1 MAAVNPGNSA
11 ALAGRRPFFA
21 QGKEWIGGRPTLLL
35 PAAVLYRRSMLPRA
49 RNGLAAGQL
58 CFCRRPF
65 FTGGQ
70 CCPGQRN
77 GLAAAQGQHIGG
89 VLCPGQGSRIER
101 RPAGGGNSAFAG
113 RRSLPRAM
121 DWQGQRGGRRRLT
134 ANSAQGKGM
143 DWRRSILLL
152 PIPAGQLCPCR
163 PAAVLCPGQGMEW
176 QQQRKARE
184 WAKAAQGSRID
195 GGGQLCLCRPP
206 FFALGKG
213 MAAVNP
219 GNSAAQ
225 GKGMDWRRSI
235 LLLPIPAGQL
245 CPCRPAAVLC
255 PGQGMEWQQQ
265 RKAREW
271 AKAAQG
277 SRIDGGGQLCPG
289 QGKGMGSSAAAGGRQ
304 LCLCR
309 PPFFAQGKGMA
320 AVNPG
325 NSAAQGKSIPTA
337 VRGYYSRHCRP
348 V

>member
-1 MAAVNPGNSA
+1 MDWRPANSAFAGGRSLPAVNA
-11 ALAGRRPFFA
+11 A

-49 RNGLAAGQL
+49 KEWIGSSARAAY
-58 CFCRRPF
+58 RRRSLPWARHSAF
-65 FTGGQ
+65 AGRRSL
-70 CCPGQRN
+70 P
-77 GLAAAQGQHIGG
+77 
-89 VLCPGQGSRIER
+89 RIER

-134 ANSAQGKGM
+134 ANS
-143 DWRRSILLL
+143 
-152 PIPAGQLCPCR
+152 
-163 PAAVLCPGQGMEW
+163 
-176 QQQRKARE
+176 
-184 WAKAAQGSRID
+184 
-195 GGGQLCLCRPP
+195 
-206 FFALGKG
+206 
-213 MAAVNP
+213 
-219 GNSAAQ
+219 AQ